1 MKAPPH
7 RITRRK
13 TTRSRRQRRQSAG
26 RRGGLITIATAYG
39 AALRTPQY
47 ALQCNSQRLI
57 QAFSINET
65 SKLLSRHRAHFVAA
79 IDQIDLTRK
88 LRLAEHQRICCSI
101 KPRRYFQVDRMVK
114 SQELLFALL
123 PERLLKRKLVEGTRQ
138 EGTRV

>member
-1 MKAPPH
+1 MAAKKLPARDQPPPTESLAAKP
-7 RITRRK
+7 RA
-13 TTRSRRQRRQSAG
+13 QGANEDNQPG
-26 RRGGLITIATAYG
+26 RRGAVITIATAYG

-65 SKLLSRHRAHFVAA
+65 SKLLSRHLAHFVAA

-88 LRLAEHQRICCSI
+88 LRLPEHQRICCSI

-114 SQELLFALL
+114 SQ
-123 PERLLKRKLVEGTRQ
+123 
-138 EGTRV
+138 

>member
-1 MKAPPH
+1 MAAKKLPARDQHEGAPP
-7 RITRRK
+7 TE
-13 TTRSRRQRRQSAG
+13 SRAAKPRAQGANEDNQPG
-26 RRGGLITIATAYG
+26 RRGAVITIAIAYG

-65 SKLLSRHRAHFVAA
+65 SKLLSRHLAHFVAA

-88 LRLAEHQRICCSI
+88 LRLAEHQWICCAI

-114 SQELLFALL
+114 SQ
-123 PERLLKRKLVEGTRQ
+123 
-138 EGTRV
+138 